1 MKLNTVNTVLV
12 SATAGAEDKADC
24 ILPGISWNE
33 RKCQWT
39 HYTQIKKFYSFNFIN
54 ICLLVMISGLE
65 TVVKLTRLHFYR

>member
-33 RKCQWT
+33 RKWQRT
-39 HYTQIKKFYSFNFIN
+39 HDTQINEV
-54 ICLLVMISGLE
+54 LQL
-65 TVVKLTRLHFYR
+65 